1 MDWLHDPLW
10 THNLLPLLDRVLL
23 ALNPAKRLYAPF
35 LLGALL
41 LAVAVWGLTL
51 RKRVSLFGYL
61 FPKAIWLHGSTWLD
75 VRLALVRAVLE
86 GLLVAPFVIP
96 VTSGALWLAQLGWDH
111 VAIVPTVL
119 DLQRPAV
126 TALFSLAV
134 FAAEDL
140 GRFTIHQLA
149 HRLPVL
155 WELHK
160 VHHSAEVLT
169 PLTVY
174 RTHPIESLVMRTGAA
189 LAIILT
195 AGLFVWLFPGKVG
208 AWEIGGVYAL
218 SFLWNTAGS
227 NLRHSHVWL
236 RYPAWLQR
244 WLLCPAQHQLHHS
257 TEPHWHHSNY
267 GSALAIWDRLA
278 GSLQVAG
285 ERPATLTFGLPP
297 QLANH
302 RQAVWSV
309 LWHPL
314 VAALRRLRRT
324 TAGERVRT
332 S

>member
-10 THNLLPLLDRVLL
+10 TQTLLPLLDRVLL
-23 ALNPAKRLYAPF
+23 AFNPAKRLYAPF

-41 LAVAVWGLTL
+41 LAGLVWLAKL
-51 RKRVSLFGYL
+51 RGRVSLLHYL
-61 FPKAIWLHGSTWLD
+61 FPRAIWLHGSTWLD
-75 VRLALVRAVLE
+75 LRLALVRAALE
-86 GLLVAPFVIP
+86 GVLVAPFAIP
-96 VTSGALWLAQLGWDH
+96 VAAGALWLAQLGWDH

-119 DLQRPAV
+119 DLGRPAV

-140 GRFTIHQLA
+140 GRFTIHRLA
-149 HRLPVL
+149 HLVPAL

-174 RTHPIESLVMRTGAA
+174 RTHPLESLLMRTGAA
-189 LAIILT
+189 GAITLT
-195 AGLFVWLFPGKVG
+195 AGFFVWLFPGKVG

-218 SFLWNTAGS
+218 SFLWNSAGS

-236 RYPAWLQR
+236 RYPTWLQR

-257 TEPHWHHSNY
+257 TSPQSHHSNF
-267 GSALAIWDRLA
+267 GSALAIWDRLG
-278 GSLQVAG
+278 GSWQLAG
-285 ERPATLTFGLPP
+285 ERPQDLQFGLPP
-297 QLANH
+297 AVQNH
-302 RQAVWSV
+302 RRSVWSA

-314 VAALRRLRRT
+314 VAALRRLTGQPAR
-324 TAGERVRT
+324 
-332 S
+332 